1 MRILITSHLDRTT
14 CRTTLCFLPLPS
26 FSIAGDLEVRRIGY
40 GGMVLTGPGGW
51 GAPPDRAAAKAVLQ
65 KAAELGVQLFD
76 TADSYGPEASELLLA
91 EALFPYPDGVVIATK
106 GGSTR
111 EGPWQLRADCRPEH
125 LRETCEGSLRRLR
138 LERIDLYQLHTVD
151 SAVPLEDSVGAL
163 AELRAEGKIRHIG
176 LSNVTAEQIEAARA
190 IVPVVSVQNEY
201 SLGTRGSE
209 EELVAFCEREG
220 IAYIPWRPL
229 GKGSL
234 AQPHGALG
242 AIARKHGATPA
253 QVALAW
259 LLARSPVIVPIPGT
273 LSVTHLEHNVAALEL
288 ELSAED
294 LAVLSSYRLSRL
306 DARQLAR
313 RFVPPR
319 LRRIAVRALGM
330 VRRGP
335 S

>member
-1 MRILITSHLDRTT
+1 M
-14 CRTTLCFLPLPS
+14 
-26 FSIAGDLEVRRIGY
+26 A
-40 GGMVLTGPGGW
+40 LTGPGGW
-51 GAPPDRAAAKAVLQ
+51 GEPPDRAAAKTVLR

-106 GGSTR
+106 GGSIR
-111 EGPWQLRADCRPEH
+111 EGPWQLRADGRPAH

-151 SAVPLEDSVGAL
+151 PAVPLEDSVGAL
-163 AELRAEGKIRHIG
+163 AELRAEGKIRHVG
-176 LSNVTAEQIEAARA
+176 LSNVTVEQIEAARR

-201 SLGTRGSE
+201 NLGTRGSE
-209 EELVAFCEREG
+209 DEVIAFCEHEG
-220 IAYIPWRPL
+220 IACIPWRPL

-259 LLARSPVIVPIPGT
+259 LLTRSPVIVPIPGT
-273 LSVTHLEHNVAALEL
+273 LSPSHLEHNVAALEL
-288 ELSAED
+288 ELSPDDFTE
-294 LAVLSSYRLSRL
+294 LSGYRLSRL

-319 LRRIAVRALGM
+319 LRRVAVTAVGL
-330 VRRGP
+330 VRRSSG
-335 S
+335 